1 MKLALSMLV
10 TRAAAMSHEDITLSE
25 WQQESSGK
33 KVFLDMYA
41 EW

>member
-1 MKLALSMLV
+1 MKLLSLV
-10 TRAAAMSHEDITLSE
+10 TGAAAMSHEDITLSQ
-25 WQQESSGK
+25 WQSESSGK